1 LQASLKAG
9 PCAGKE
15 AKMKK
20 AAGKL
25 QLHRE
30 TVHHL
35 AGDAPGLRDAAAG
48 NPPALTVP
56 VSCLACFAQS
66 NPLTACKCNS

>member
-1 LQASLKAG
+1 
-9 PCAGKE
+9 
-15 AKMKK
+15 MKK

-25 QLHRE
+25 QLNRE

-35 AGDAPGLRDAAAG
+35 AANAPGLRDAAAG
-48 NPPALTVP
+48 IPQLTVP

-66 NPLTACKCNS
+66 NPLTACNCTS

>member
-1 LQASLKAG
+1 
-9 PCAGKE
+9 
-15 AKMKK
+15 MKK

-35 AGDAPGLRDAAAG
+35 VGTASGLRGVAAG
-48 NPPALTVP
+48 VPPELTVG
-56 VSCLACFAQS
+56 VSCLACMAQS
-66 NPLTACKCNS
+66 SPLTACKCTG

>member
-1 LQASLKAG
+1 
-9 PCAGKE
+9 
-15 AKMKK
+15 MKK

-25 QLHRE
+25 QLNRE

-35 AGDAPGLRDAAAG
+35 VGNAPGLRDAAAAG
-48 NPPALTVP
+48 IPELTVP

-66 NPLTACKCNS
+66 NPLTACKC